1 MKEDFSSFHLPGED
15 EFGDMGAFDDRELMR
30 DASTDHFSLGGRG
43 SSSRYVGPP
52 ART

>member
-30 DASTDHFSLGGRG
+30 DASADYSLGGRG